1 MSTSSSWSEIR
12 QSTLSLRVPH
22 EQQHM
27 YVGTRQE
34 GEVSSR
40 LLVWTSSMNTC
51 QRNFYTYLIHG
62 RQPPYGSTMYLS
74 RFDLRPGA
82 TLYTGLSA
90 TVTLQ
95 PNGKQGLDRA
105 LPRSDVPAC
114 PLSTKAVKLPLTEIL
129 CRPPTQY
136 SHSAH
141 VSQKRGYGH
150 TEG

>member
-82 TLYTGLSA
+82 TVYTGLSA
-90 TVTLQ
+90 TLQ
-95 PNGKQGLDRA
+95 PN
-105 LPRSDVPAC
+105 
-114 PLSTKAVKLPLTEIL
+114 
-129 CRPPTQY
+129 
-136 SHSAH
+136 
-141 VSQKRGYGH
+141 
-150 TEG
+150 